1 MTTRTML
8 ALVREPLTAL
18 GLRKRSGAIFTME
31 LAPDVIGWLG
41 LNTASK
47 YLPTGVVEVNPV
59 VGVRHQTVERLIADL
74 RGEAFHAYL
83 PPTVSISIGYVMPE
97 RCYVGWDVGE
107 GRPEAVAE
115 LTAAVERHGLPYMR
129 RLVELP
135 ALCEAVE
142 QRQSLRPEY
151 QLPPIRLLLGRRN
164 QALEGLAED
173 VKRLG
178 DRQDAA
184 ALELRSFAEA
194 FARHVDATS

>member
-1 MTTRTML
+1 ML

-18 GLRKRSGAIFTME
+18 GLRKRSGPIFTME
-31 LAPDVIGWLG
+31 LATDVLGWLG

-47 YLPTGVVEVNPV
+47 YLPAGVVEVNPV

-97 RCYVGWDVGE
+97 RCYVAWDVGE
-107 GRPEAVAE
+107 GRPESVAE

-142 QRQSLRPEY
+142 QRQSLCPEY
-151 QLPPIRLLLGRRN
+151 QLPPIRLLLGRRD

-184 ALELRSFAEA
+184 ALQLRSFAGA
-194 FARHVDATS
+194 FARHVDSGS